1 MIKHILHL
9 IWNQRKSNSWLFAEL
24 LLISVSLW
32 YIIDYFLVV
41 VMLSTAPLGFD
52 TTHTYRFQ
60 FNAREEG
67 AEGYIAS
74 EENTQN
80 IGKEV
85 LEALSRIRRMPYVES
100 AALSYMALPYNQYFN
115 TMYLSPDSTT
125 KGVSCYTFYVT
136 PDYFEVYRIPEAP
149 GSHRSLKEG
158 LADGGIVLTHDAA
171 LALFENGEAIGQPL
185 YNQTSWPKKVGA
197 VSRTARNSEF
207 ERASARVYLSFSMDQ
222 IENFPALQ
230 LPWLDVSVRVKPDT
244 PADFPDRFMREN
256 SEQLTLGNLYLQNIT
271 PLETIRDNIL
281 RPDRSKI
288 NTRLSILFFL
298 LINIFLGIVG
308 TFWFRTRS
316 RLGEM
321 GLRMALGSTGGG
333 LRKLMIGEG
342 LLLLTVSF
350 IPAVAICL
358 NIALAD
364 LIDTKQVDNTP
375 WRFAAGVGI
384 TYLLTATLVIA
395 GIWYPAREAAR
406 LEPAKALHEE

>member
-32 YIIDYFLVV
+32 YIIDYLLVV
-41 VMLSTAPLGFD
+41 VMLSHAPLGFD

-67 AEGYIAS
+67 AEGYIAN
-74 EENTQN
+74 EEDTQH

-85 LEALSRIRRMPYVES
+85 LEALDRIRRMPYVES
-100 AALSYMALPYNQYFN
+100 AALSYMALPYNRYFN

-136 PDYFEVYRIPEAP
+136 PDYFEVYRIQEAP
-149 GSHRSLKEG
+149 GSRRPLKEG

-171 LALFENGEAIGQPL
+171 LDLFEDGEAIGQTL
-185 YNQTSWPKKVGA
+185 YNQNTWPKKVGA
-197 VSRTARNSEF
+197 VSCPARNSEW
-207 ERASARVYLSFSMDQ
+207 ERESARVYLPLSMDQ
-222 IENFPALQ
+222 IENFQASQ

-244 PADFPDRFMREN
+244 GADFVDLFMRQN

-271 PLETIRDNIL
+271 PLETIRDTIL
-281 RPDRSKI
+281 RPEQSEI

-316 RLGEM
+316 RMGEM
-321 GLRMALGSTGGG
+321 GLRMALGSTRGG

-350 IPAVAICL
+350 IVAVAIYL
-358 NIALAD
+358 HIALAD
-364 LIDTKQVDNTP
+364 LIDTKQVDSTP
-375 WRFAAGVGI
+375 WRFAAGMSI
-384 TYLLTATLVIA
+384 TYLLMAILVIA

>member
-1 MIKHILHL
+1 MIKHILRL
-9 IWNQRKSNSWLFAEL
+9 IWNQRKNNSWLIAEL

-41 VMLSTAPLGFD
+41 VMLSNAPLGFN

-74 EENTQN
+74 EENAQN
-80 IGKEV
+80 IGKEL
-85 LEALSRIRRMPYVES
+85 LEALDQIRRMPYVET

-115 TMYLSPDSTT
+115 YMYLSPDSTA

-136 PDYFEVYRIPEAP
+136 PDYFEVYRIQEAP
-149 GSHRSLKEG
+149 GNRRPLKEG
-158 LADGGIVLTHDAA
+158 LANGGIVLTHDAA
-171 LALFENGEAIGQPL
+171 LALFEDGEAIGQTL
-185 YNQTSWPKKVGA
+185 YNQTTWPKKVGA
-197 VSRTARNSEF
+197 VSRPARNSEF
-207 ERASARVYLSFSMDQ
+207 ERESARVYLPLSLDQ
-222 IENFPALQ
+222 IENFQAAQ

-244 PADFPDRFMREN
+244 PADFADRFMRDN
-256 SEQLTLGNLYLQNIT
+256 SERLTSGNLYLQSIT
-271 PLETIRDNIL
+271 PLETIRENIL
-281 RPDRSKI
+281 RPGRSEI

-321 GLRMALGSTGGG
+321 GLRMALGSTGGS
-333 LRKLMIGEG
+333 LRKLMIEEG

-358 NIALAD
+358 NIALTG

-375 WRFAAGVGI
+375 WRFAASVGI
-384 TYLLTATLVIA
+384 TYLLMAIMVIA
-395 GIWYPAREAAR
+395 GIWYPASEASR
-406 LEPAKALHEE
+406 LQPADALHDE

>member
-1 MIKHILHL
+1 MIKHILLL

-41 VMLSTAPLGFD
+41 VMLSNAPLGFD

-74 EENTQN
+74 EEDAQN

-85 LEALSRIRRMPYVES
+85 LEALDRIRRMPYVES

-115 TMYLSPDSTT
+115 TMYLSPDSTA
-125 KGVSCYTFYVT
+125 KGISCYTFYVT
-136 PDYFEVYRIPEAP
+136 PEYFEVYRIPEAT
-149 GSHRSLKEG
+149 GSRRPLKEG
-158 LADGGIVLTHDAA
+158 LASGGIVLTHDAA
-171 LALFENGEAIGQPL
+171 LELFDDGKAIGQTL
-185 YNQTSWPKKVGA
+185 YNQTTWPKKVGA
-197 VSRTARNSEF
+197 VSRPARNSEF
-207 ERASARVYLSFSMDQ
+207 ERESARVYLPLGMDQ
-222 IENFPALQ
+222 IENLQASQ

-244 PADFPDRFMREN
+244 PADFADRFMREN
-256 SEQLTLGNLYLQNIT
+256 SEQIASGNLYLQSIT

-281 RPDRSKI
+281 RPGRSEI

-321 GLRMALGSTGGG
+321 GLRMALGSTRGG
-333 LRKLMIGEG
+333 LKKLMTEEG

-358 NIALAD
+358 HIALAD

-375 WRFAAGVGI
+375 WRFVASLGI
-384 TYLLTATLVIA
+384 TYLLMATLVIA

>member
-1 MIKHILHL
+1 MIKHIHHL

-41 VMLSTAPLGFD
+41 VMLSNAPLGFD

-74 EENTQN
+74 EEKAHN
-80 IGKEV
+80 IGKE
-85 LEALSRIRRMPYVES
+85 LLQALDRIRRTPYVES
-100 AALSYMALPYNQYFN
+100 AAFSYMALPYNQYFN
-115 TMYLSPDSTT
+115 NMFLSPDSTA
-125 KGVSCYTFYVT
+125 KGLSCFTFYVT
-136 PDYFEVYRIPEAP
+136 PDYFEVYRIQEAP
-149 GSHRSLKEG
+149 GSRRSLKEG

-171 LALFENGEAIGQPL
+171 LALFEGKEAIGQTL
-185 YNQTSWPKKVGA
+185 YNQTGQPKKVGA
-197 VSRTARNSEF
+197 VSRPARNSEW
-207 ERASARVYLSFSMDQ
+207 ERESARVYLPLSMDQ
-222 IENFPALQ
+222 IENFQASQ

-244 PADFPDRFMREN
+244 PTDFAYMFMREN
-256 SEQLTLGNLYLQNIT
+256 SEQLALGNLYLQNIT

-281 RPDRSKI
+281 RPERSKI

-316 RLGEM
+316 RMGEM
-321 GLRMALGSTGGG
+321 GLRMALGSTRGG

-342 LLLLTVSF
+342 LLLQTVSF
-350 IPAVAICL
+350 IAAVAICL
-358 NIALAD
+358 HITLAD
-364 LIDTKQVDNTP
+364 LIDTKQVDSTP
-375 WRFAAGVGI
+375 WRFAASMSI
-384 TYLLTATLVIA
+384 TYLLMAILVIA